1 MVLAIQKAK
10 TEGNHLK
17 PEFRDEFKPPTTSPL
32 KKKSSG
38 MDGSTLEAE
47 AEGWLQVQGQPIL

>member
-17 PEFRDEFKPPTTSPL
+17 PEFRDEFEPPTTSPL
-32 KKKSSG
+32 KKKKSSG

-47 AEGWLQVQGQPIL
+47 AEG

>member
-17 PEFRDEFKPPTTSPL
+17 PEFRDEFEPPTMSPL
-32 KKKSSG
+32 KKKSPDI
-38 MDGSTLEAE
+38 DGSTQEAE
-47 AEGWLQVQGQPIL
+47 TGGWLQVQGQPIL